1 MSSSLRKRAT
11 AVIINDNKILLIR
24 RVKPGVEY
32 FILPG
37 GGVDENETI
46 EEATIREVMEELNL
60 KVKKYEFL
68 FSLENIPVPQMITI
82 HKGNRD
88 EYIFKVIEYTGTPE
102 IGGPEKERMSPENQ
116 YHLEWIDL
124 SRLKE
129 MKNIYPKVVIRALT
143 KKF

>member
-46 EEATIREVMEELNL
+46 EEAMIREVMEELNL

-88 EYIFKVIEYTGTPE
+88 EYIFKVIEYTDTPE